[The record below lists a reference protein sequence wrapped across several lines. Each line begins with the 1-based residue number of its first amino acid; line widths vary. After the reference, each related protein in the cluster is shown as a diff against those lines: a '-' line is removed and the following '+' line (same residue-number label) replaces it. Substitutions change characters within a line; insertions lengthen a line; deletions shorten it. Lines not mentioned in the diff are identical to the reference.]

1 MWQKVSEENNS
12 NQEHGDNKPGKKKSP
27 ENFPIQEYRLVPADH
42 GHEGYEEDEID
53 LIELAKTI
61 WDNRKVIYRFVAV
74 GVVLGVLV
82 ALLSPKEYVS
92 DATLMP
98 EYSTESMGGG
108 SASSLLQQYGG
119 LIGLSGGT
127 YNSASNA
134 IRVDL
139 YPKIVQS
146 LSFQDKLA
154 RQEFYF
160 PDYDTTASIY
170 EYYLEIMSP
179 GVFGYVMQYTVG
191 LPGTIIRAFKA
202 EGETFSTG
210 VSNEDEIVELTKLE
224 MEVIDDLRSRVSASL
239 DEESGVVTVR
249 AQMSDP
255 KLAASVAKYTIDE
268 LTEYLV
274 EYRTEKVIRDLEF
287 IEEQL
292 NDARERFREAQLELA
307 DFDDSNQGN
316 LTARAQTE
324 RQRLQSEYDIA
335 FNLYNTLTQQYEEA
349 KLKVQEETPVFKVL
363 QPVQVPVND
372 ETSGAMV
379 LIVFVM
385 LSGIASIGWIFI
397 RQFLANNPFSSKE

>member
-1 MWQKVSEENNS
+1 MSEENNS
-12 NQEHGDNKPGKKKSP
+12 NNENGDNKPGKKQHP
-27 ENFPIQEYRLVPADH
+27 ENFPIQEYRLVPADQ
-42 GHEGYEEDEID
+42 GYGGYEEDEID
-53 LIELAKTI
+53 LIELAKTV

-74 GVVLGVLV
+74 GMVLGVLV

-98 EYSTESMGGG
+98 EYSTESQGG
-108 SASSLLQQYGG
+108 ASSLLRQYGG
-119 LIGLSGGT
+119 LIGLGGGGT

-146 LSFQDKLA
+146 LSFQDQLA
-154 RQEFYF
+154 RQQFYY
-160 PDYDTTASIY
+160 PDYDTTASLY
-170 EYYLEIMSP
+170 KYYMEIQNP
-179 GVFGYVMQYTVG
+179 GVIGYLRMYTVG
-191 LPGTIIRAFKA
+191 LPGTILGALFDTE
-202 EGETFSTG
+202 EGLSSG
-210 VSNEDEIVELTKLE
+210 IGSEDEIVELSKNE
-224 MEVIDDLRSRVSASL
+224 MKVIDNLRSRVSASL

-249 AQMSDP
+249 AKMSDP
-255 KLAASVAKYTIDE
+255 KLAAHVAKYTIEE
-268 LTEYLV
+268 LTSYLV

-292 NDARERFREAQLELA
+292 NDAEERFREAQLALA

-316 LTARAQTE
+316 LTARARTE

-335 FNLYNTLTQQYEEA
+335 FNLYNSLTQQYEEA

-397 RQFLANNPFSSKE
+397 RQFLASNPFKTDL

>member
-1 MWQKVSEENNS
+1 MSEENNS

-42 GHEGYEEDEID
+42 GYEGYEEDEID

-61 WDNRKVIYRFVAV
+61 WDNRKTIYRFVAV
-74 GVVLGVLV
+74 GVVLGLLV
-82 ALLSPKEYVS
+82 ALFSPKEYVS

-98 EYSTESMGGG
+98 EYSTESMGG

-139 YPKIVQS
+139 YPKIVES

-160 PDYDTTASIY
+160 ADYDTTTSIY

-179 GVFGYVMQYTVG
+179 GVLGYLTQYTVG
-191 LPGTIIRAFKA
+191 LPGIIITAIKGEDVAF
-202 EGETFSTG
+202 SSG
-210 VSNEDEIVELTKLE
+210 VSDEDEIVELTKLE
-224 MEVIDDLRSRVSASL
+224 MDVIEVLRQRVSASL

-268 LTEYLV
+268 LTKYLV

-335 FNLYNTLTQQYEEA
+335 FNLYNSLTQQFEEA

-363 QPVQVPVND
+363 QPVQVPVDD
-372 ETSGAMV
+372 ETSGAV
-379 LIVFVM
+379 ILIVFVM
-385 LSGIASIGWIFI
+385 LSGIASISWIFT
-397 RQFLANNPFSSKE
+397 RSFFETNPFTSDE

>member
-1 MWQKVSEENNS
+1 MSEENKS
-12 NQEHGDNKPGKKKSP
+12 NQENGDNKPGKKKSS
-27 ENFPIQEYRLVPADH
+27 ENFPIQEYRLVPAD
-42 GHEGYEEDEID
+42 ETYSGYEEDEID

-61 WDNRKVIYRFVAV
+61 WDNRKTIYRFVAV

-98 EYSTESMGGG
+98 EYSTESQGG
-108 SASSLLQQYGG
+108 ASSLLRQYGG
-119 LIGLSGGT
+119 LIGLGGGT

-139 YPKIVQS
+139 YPKIVSS
-146 LSFQDKLA
+146 LSFQDQLA

-170 EYYLEIMSP
+170 NYYLEIQSP
-179 GVFGYVMQYTVG
+179 GVIGYVAKYTIG
-191 LPGTIIRAFKA
+191 LPGLIIGAFKA
-202 EGETFSTG
+202 EEQAVSTG
-210 VSNEDEIVELTKLE
+210 ISNENEIVELTKSE
-224 MEVIDDLRSRVSASL
+224 MQVIENLRSRVSASL

-255 KLAASVAKYTIDE
+255 KLAAHVAKYTIEE
-268 LTEYLV
+268 LTAYLT
-274 EYRTEKVIRDLEF
+274 EYRTEKVVRDLDF

-292 NDARERFREAQLELA
+292 NAAEERFREAQLDLA

-316 LTARAQTE
+316 LTARARTE

-335 FNLYNTLTQQYEEA
+335 FNLYNGLTQQFEEA

-363 QPVQVPVND
+363 QPVQVPVSD

-379 LIVFVM
+379 LMVFVM
-385 LSGIASIGWIFI
+385 LSGIASIGWIFM
-397 RQFLANNPFSSKE
+397 RNFFGAALFSSEL

>member
-1 MWQKVSEENNS
+1 M
-12 NQEHGDNKPGKKKSP
+12 
-27 ENFPIQEYRLVPADH
+27 
-42 GHEGYEEDEID
+42 
-53 LIELAKTI
+53 IELAKTI
-61 WDNRKVIYRFVAV
+61 WDNRKIIYRFVAV

-98 EYSTESMGGG
+98 EYAKEGDLGG
-108 SASSLLQQYGG
+108 ASSLIQQYGG

-127 YNSASNA
+127 YNASSNA

-154 RQEFYF
+154 RQQFYF
-160 PDYDTTASIY
+160 PDYDTTTSIY
-170 EYYLEIMSP
+170 NYYLEVQTP
-179 GVFGYVMQYTVG
+179 GVLGYLKMFTVG
-191 LPGTIIRAFKA
+191 LPGTIIGAFKS
-202 EGETFSTG
+202 EEETVSTG
-210 VSNEDEIVELTKLE
+210 VSNQDEIVELTKNE
-224 MEVIDDLRSRVSASL
+224 MDVIEVLRQRVSASL

-249 AQMSDP
+249 AQMSNP
-255 KLAASVAKYTIDE
+255 KLAASVAKFTIDE

-274 EYRTEKVIRDLEF
+274 EYRTEKVIRDLDF

-335 FNLYNTLTQQYEEA
+335 FNLYNSLTQQFEEA

-379 LIVFVM
+379 LVVFVM
-385 LSGIASIGWIFI
+385 LSGIASIGWIFV
-397 RQFLANNPFSSKE
+397 RQFLASNPFGSES

>member
-1 MWQKVSEENNS
+1 MSEENNS

-27 ENFPIQEYRLVPADH
+27 ENFPIQEYRLVPADQ
-42 GHEGYEEDEID
+42 GYDGYEEDEID

-61 WDNRKVIYRFVAV
+61 WDNRKTIYRFVAV
-74 GVVLGVLV
+74 GVVLGVAV

-92 DATLMP
+92 NATLMP
-98 EYSTESMGGG
+98 EYSTESQGG
-108 SASSLLQQYGG
+108 ASSLLRQYGG
-119 LIGLSGGT
+119 LIGLSGGGT

-139 YPKIVQS
+139 YPKIVES
-146 LSFQDKLA
+146 LSFQDQLA

-170 EYYLEIMSP
+170 QYYLEIQTP
-179 GVFGYVMQYTVG
+179 GVLGYIAQYTIG
-191 LPGTIIRAFKA
+191 LPSTIIGVFKKEEELA
-202 EGETFSTG
+202 TSTA
-210 VSNEDEIVELTKLE
+210 VSNDDEIVELSKNE
-224 MEVIDDLRSRVSASL
+224 MKVIESLRSRVSASL

-255 KLAASVAKYTIDE
+255 KLAAHVARYTIQE
-268 LTEYLV
+268 LTAYLT
-274 EYRTEKVIRDLEF
+274 EYRTEKVLRDLEF

-292 NDARERFREAQLELA
+292 TKAEERFQEAQLALA
-307 DFDDSNQGN
+307 EFRDSNQGN
-316 LTARAQTE
+316 LTARARTE
-324 RQRLQSEYDIA
+324 EQRLNSEYDIA
-335 FNLYNTLTQQYEEA
+335 FNLYNSLTQQYEEA

-372 ETSGAMV
+372 EMSGGMV

-397 RQFLANNPFSSKE
+397 RQFLALNPFKTDS